1 MEDAGIYARESPTL
15 DTVVQLGVVGGR
27 VINVSFPDSI
37 PDDAETD
44 HSLLDRIFD
53 YLDGAEDHFD
63 DAPVALTV
71 PTDRRSVL
79 EATRN
84 VPYGETIS
92 VERLARLAGLDADE
106 EDDIRLVENAL
117 RENPVPLLIPDHR
130 IRATG
135 ATPEDVAAALRRVEQ
150 G

>member
-15 DTVVQLGVVGGR
+15 DSVVQLGVVGGR
-27 VINVSFPDSI
+27 VINVSFPDSV
-37 PDDAETD
+37 PDDAEPD
-44 HSLLDRIFD
+44 HPILDRIFD
-53 YLDGAEDHFD
+53 YLGGAEDHFD

-71 PTDRRSVL
+71 PTDQRSVL

-84 VPYGETIS
+84 VPHGETIS
-92 VERLARLAGLDADE
+92 VERLARLAGLDADDE
-106 EDDIRLVENAL
+106 EDVRLVETAL

-130 IRATG
+130 IQAEG
-135 ATPEDVAAALRRVEQ
+135 ATPEGVAAALRRVEQ

>member
-15 DTVVQLGVVGGR
+15 DSVVQLGVVGGR
-27 VINVSFPDSI
+27 VINVSFPDSV
-37 PDDAETD
+37 PEDAEPD
-44 HSLLDRIFD
+44 HPILDRIFD
-53 YLDGAEDHFD
+53 YLGGAEDHFD

-71 PTDRRSVL
+71 PTDQRSVL

-84 VPYGETIS
+84 VPHGETIS
-92 VERLARLAGLDADE
+92 VERLARLAGLDADDE
-106 EDDIRLVENAL
+106 EDVRLVEKAL

-130 IRATG
+130 IEATG